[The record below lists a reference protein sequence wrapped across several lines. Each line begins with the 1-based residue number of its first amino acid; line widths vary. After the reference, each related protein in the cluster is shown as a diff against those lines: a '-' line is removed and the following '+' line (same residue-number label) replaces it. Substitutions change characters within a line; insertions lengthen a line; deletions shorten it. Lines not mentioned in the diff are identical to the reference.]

1 MWILG
6 LKGLKLHEN
15 PAYVLWVNI
24 MVKFNNII
32 MPDKVQRNH

>member
-6 LKGLKLHEN
+6 LKGLKLQKN
-15 PAYVLWVNI
+15 PVYMLWVNI